1 MMTSDRPRR
10 GMPLADPRGRKLRDG
25 PGGLWWYLA
34 GQVPPRKSARHE
46 THFGLLLAAVAAG
59 PQAVPGPFGYFT
71 QMLYEAGW
79 ASSDGTRPT
88 GGRPAPPSAPGPHKP
103 TPAVG
108 FSRLPVYIAQH
119 RSAIIGTSLC

>member
-71 QMLYEAGW
+71 QMLYEAAGP
-79 ASSDGTRPT
+79 AATAP
-88 GGRPAPPSAPGPHKP
+88 GRPVAGPRRPPHLARISQLPQSAFH
-103 TPAVG
+103 ACQ
-108 FSRLPVYIAQH
+108 FI
-119 RSAIIGTSLC
+119 